1 MELFLLGCITTLLM
15 LQVLLLSSYIGEGRR
30 AQNNSNQTNAA
41 LLEVMKALDGLF
53 TEIKALDEN
62 LQKRPENSCLRMN

>member
-30 AQNNSNQTNAA
+30 AQNNLNQTNAA